1 MNMPAMPMGAK
12 SDTTSLRT
20 FALFRGLIFAL
31 LLLTL
36 TGCQRSKVVDDE
48 PAAVRPVK
56 LITVEAASAI
66 ESRTY
71 PAVIEAATFRALS
84 FQVSGLI
91 EKLPVKEGSEIKQGD
106 VIAQLDLRDFQSRLN
121 SVQSQYNN
129 AKEDYERAL
138 RLDASNAI
146 AKSTVDQR
154 LSQYEVAEA
163 QLEMATKALED
174 TVLRAPIDGVITKL
188 NVDELQNVQAGT
200 AIVSMIGSDGMQ
212 ALVNVPANLI
222 SRVNQRKDRSAFVT
236 LDSLPGVQLPA
247 KFNEATLEADASSQ
261 TFQIAFLF
269 TPTEDVLVLP
279 GMTASVT
286 LSSSSLSDMSHS
298 TAVPLAAILVEGD
311 TNFIWLVDE
320 STMTVSKQPVEVSES
335 IGEKLEV
342 TAGLKPGDVIVGAG
356 AHYLSE
362 EMQVRAWTA
371 Q

>member
-1 MNMPAMPMGAK
+1 
-12 SDTTSLRT
+12 
-20 FALFRGLIFAL
+20 
-31 LLLTL
+31 
-36 TGCQRSKVVDDE
+36 
-48 PAAVRPVK
+48 
-56 LITVEAASAI
+56 
-66 ESRTY
+66 
-71 PAVIEAATFRALS
+71 
-84 FQVSGLI
+84 
-91 EKLPVKEGSEIKQGD
+91 
-106 VIAQLDLRDFQSRLN
+106 LDLRDFQSRLN